1 MAPSISIVPELYGR
15 GYECNGHNVLERTSS
30 VPKSVLR
37 QLLDKVKYLDLET
50 CSIPVL
56 FSQIKLVGC
65 VLDADCSLLTNL
77 RQQHMLNEKQV
88 IQ

>member
-1 MAPSISIVPELYGR
+1 M
-15 GYECNGHNVLERTSS
+15 
-30 VPKSVLR
+30 PKSVLS
-37 QLLDKVKYLDLET
+37 QLLDKVRYLDLEA

-56 FSQIKLVGC
+56 FSQIKLVGS
-65 VLDADCSLLTNL
+65 VLDAHCSLLTKL